1 MKTSDI
7 IARRSVANAL
17 RSIEEHLEAMQR
29 DSHGLEFTPWKK
41 EVDDIWKGI
50 FENINSMSELPQ
62 RDALELIREN
72 WTSYLTHYAE
82 LKS

>member
-7 IARRSVANAL
+7 IARRYVANAL
-17 RSIEEHLEAMQR
+17 RSIEEHLESMQR
-29 DSHGLEFTPWKK
+29 DSHGLEFTPWKE
-41 EVDDIWKGI
+41 EVDGIWKDI

-62 RDALELIREN
+62 RDALELIRES